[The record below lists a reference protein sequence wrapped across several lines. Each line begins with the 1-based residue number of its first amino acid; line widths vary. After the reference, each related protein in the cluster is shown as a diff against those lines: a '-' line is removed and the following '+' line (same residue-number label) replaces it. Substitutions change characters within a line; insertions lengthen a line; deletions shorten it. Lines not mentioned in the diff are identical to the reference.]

1 MDVTE
6 ELDFRT
12 VFPAD
17 NKNPYSRIIV
27 DKIQANRALLDNEL
41 FFDNLLVS
49 FAKLTDVSSHYPP
62 RSIATLKA
70 LFNLITTSQHLDSL
84 KKHTLIY
91 YLLLDLPSR
100 RAASDFA
107 SRVHLPHNF
116 IDLITAL
123 HCLDTLSLS
132 DALQHLTSPAITP
145 PAPEKILKT
154 LYKHGGASMVT
165 TFMSC
170 VQPELESPESVEIF
184 FTAQMELSPEGAF
197 LYARTGALGHLKAT
211 FLKKLI
217 TYCITVNPAVNA
229 LKLLNLPFEED
240 EKHIFVEALKGSGLE
255 VARDT
260 LMVWQMHQGR
270 VNEVLKGTR
279 KAAARGEVDGLDWG
293 ILGEGLRRGVGGR
306 GGLET

>member
-1 MDVTE
+1 MVRAYTIPHPSAVQLLTLVAVT
-6 ELDFRT
+6 
-12 VFPAD
+12 
-17 NKNPYSRIIV
+17 
-27 DKIQANRALLDNEL
+27 
-41 FFDNLLVS
+41 
-49 FAKLTDVSSHYPP
+49 SHYPP

-84 KKHTLIY
+84 KKHSLIY

-116 IDLITAL
+116 IDLVTAL
-123 HCLDTLSLS
+123 HCLDTLSLN

-145 PAPEKILKT
+145 PIPEKIVKT
-154 LYKHGGASMVT
+154 LYKHGSASMVA
-165 TFMSC
+165 TFMTC
-170 VQPELESPESVEIF
+170 VQPELESSESVEIY

-197 LYARTGALGHLKAT
+197 LYARTGVPGYLKAP

-217 TYCITVNPAVNA
+217 SYCITVNPAVNA
-229 LKLLNLPFEED
+229 LKLLNLPFEEE
-240 EKHIFVEALKGSGLE
+240 EKYIFVEALKGSGLE

-270 VNEVLKGTR
+270 VEEALKGTR
-279 KAAARGEVDGLDWG
+279 KAAARGEVGGLDWG
-293 ILGEGLRRGVGGR
+293 VLGEGLRRGVGGR